1 MRYLFLGALGLFG
14 CGTSAIEGTDA
25 SIDSSLTDSPSPK
38 DQNVADSKTDSAA
51 LDAGV
56 DAPVDSGVDAIADTG
71 SAADGGC
78 SAASDCRLFSSYC
91 STAACQC
98 LPLKKSAP
106 DPVCGGG
113 TVTCLINPCQA
124 KVAVCSDAGTCAVG
138 P

>member
-1 MRYLFLGALGLFG
+1 MRYLFLAALGLFG
-14 CGTSAIEGTDA
+14 CGTSATEGTDA
-25 SIDSSLTDSPSPK
+25 SVDSSLTDSPTPK
-38 DQNVADSKTDSAA
+38 DQGVADSTSDAA
-51 LDAGV
+51 AVDAGV
-56 DAPVDSGVDAIADTG
+56 DAPADAGKDAIVDSGSPV
-71 SAADGGC
+71 DGGC

-113 TVTCLINPCQA
+113 TVTCLVNPCGA
-124 KVAVCSDAGTCAVG
+124 KTAVCSDAGTCAVG